1 MRPNKS
7 LLESTKQSP
16 VRPVN
21 LYKNTCSVQ
30 ARIVLN
36 QQSGIL
42 PDPGILPKPL
52 IPSCTSQ
59 TDRTPINRTTGNQTA
74 PTARSKHSRNITASS
89 EMHVVPPLLFAG
101 YPASSVLPG
110 VLPSRLRYGG
120 AGVPTLAAPYI
131 ADTSPRDATFNK
143 DHRWPPGVPP
153 STNTIDTY
161 AVSDNL
167 PRRPGEHAGDHRSPP
182 IRPPSSG
189 KQAATHSSTGLAS
202 PKTTDKGHHLL
213 GRPTC
218 WATIT
223 RILVQ

>member
-74 PTARSKHSRNITASS
+74 VTAPTARSKHSRNNTAPS
-89 EMHVVPPLLFAG
+89 EMDVVPPLLFAG
-101 YPASSVLPG
+101 YPASSVL
-110 VLPSRLRYGG
+110 

-131 ADTSPRDATFNK
+131 TDIISPRDATFNK

-153 STNTIDTY
+153 T
-161 AVSDNL
+161 
-167 PRRPGEHAGDHRSPP
+167 
-182 IRPPSSG
+182 
-189 KQAATHSSTGLAS
+189 Q
-202 PKTTDKGHHLL
+202 
-213 GRPTC
+213 
-218 WATIT
+218 
-223 RILVQ
+223 